1 MTNIHKGN
9 IGDIP
14 SDVMAAIEQDVER
27 YRQVRINAA
36 RKRLTPEYLERIA
49 KRAEHEWVRAN
60 REQIVQWFASGE
72 TIAEINRR
80 FKFIGKNRIR
90 EEIENWLYDALNPD
104 TNLDTFNWDRWTRPP
119 RFSEQGWRSKVVEL
133 INP

>member
-1 MTNIHKGN
+1 MTDIHKGN

-14 SDVMAAIEQDVER
+14 PDVMAAIEQDVER

-49 KRAEHEWVRAN
+49 KRAEHEWVRTN

-72 TIAEINRR
+72 SIAEINRR
-80 FKFIGKNRIR
+80 FRFIGKNRVR
-90 EEIENWLYDALNPD
+90 QEIEAWMVHALRPAD
-104 TNLDTFNWDRWTRPP
+104 FNWDSPDWSSWPDIP
-119 RFSEQGWRSKVVEL
+119 RFSETVWRSKVRDL
-133 INP
+133 Q